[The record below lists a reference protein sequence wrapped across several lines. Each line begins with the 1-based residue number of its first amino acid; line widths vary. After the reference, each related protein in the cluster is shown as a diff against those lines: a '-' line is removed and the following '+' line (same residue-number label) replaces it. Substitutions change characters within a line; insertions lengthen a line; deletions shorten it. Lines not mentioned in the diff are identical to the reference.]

1 MMLDR
6 SLFRFSTSLRVRNY
20 EVDWQGIVHNAV
32 YLQYFETAR
41 IAYLEAMGVKI
52 DLDAIRRESQIVVAR
67 NEIDYRRPARFGDTL
82 DIATRVSFI
91 RETSFAFE
99 GIIECAGALIAE
111 NVAIHVWLDQ
121 GRGTPV
127 RVGRWFR
134 EAVLRHE
141 GKNATILWPEERV

>member
-1 MMLDR
+1 MALQR
-6 SLFRFSTSLRVRNY
+6 SHFRFSTSLRVRNY

-32 YLQYFETAR
+32 YLHYFETAR
-41 IAYLEAMGVKI
+41 IAYLELMGVRI
-52 DLDAIRRESQIVVAR
+52 DVNAIRRESQIVLAR
-67 NEIDYRRPARFGDTL
+67 NEIDYRHPARFGDNL

-99 GIIECAGALIAE
+99 GIIESSGRVIAE

-121 GRGTPV
+121 QTGKPV

-134 EAVLRHE
+134 EAVNRYE
-141 GKNATILWPEERV
+141 GKNAVIQWPEERV

>member
-1 MMLDR
+1 MGLQR

-32 YLQYFETAR
+32 YLHYFENAR

-52 DLDAIRRESQIVVAR
+52 NLDAIRGESRIVVAR
-67 NEIDYRRPARFGDTL
+67 NEIDYRKPARYGETL
-82 DIATRVSFI
+82 EILTRVSFV

-99 GIIECAGALIAE
+99 GIIESGGELVAE
-111 NVAIHVWLDQ
+111 NVAFHVWLDQ
-121 GRGTPV
+121 HTGRPV

-134 EAVLRHE
+134 EAVRRFE
-141 GKNATILWPEERV
+141 GNSALVLWPEETA